1 MKYIL
6 ITGYSLLMQ
15 RNSGQLF
22 IRNGG
27 IRANIVRTIIMKTT
41 KYLKTLRKNINFDNN
56 RSQVQL
62 TKFRK
67 NNRLK
72 SNLNDRLFYY
82 YNQPKNNKITI
93 FKIISSSLSFTPRA
107 AQDTEN
113 WIMKI
118 QNRTIM

>member
-41 KYLKTLRKNINFDNN
+41 KYLKTLRKNINFDSN
-56 RSQVQL
+56 R
-62 TKFRK
+62 
-67 NNRLK
+67 
-72 SNLNDRLFYY
+72 
-82 YNQPKNNKITI
+82 
-93 FKIISSSLSFTPRA
+93 
-107 AQDTEN
+107 
-113 WIMKI
+113 
-118 QNRTIM
+118 

>member
-27 IRANIVRTIIMKTT
+27 IRANI
-41 KYLKTLRKNINFDNN
+41 
-56 RSQVQL
+56 
-62 TKFRK
+62 
-67 NNRLK
+67 
-72 SNLNDRLFYY
+72 FYY